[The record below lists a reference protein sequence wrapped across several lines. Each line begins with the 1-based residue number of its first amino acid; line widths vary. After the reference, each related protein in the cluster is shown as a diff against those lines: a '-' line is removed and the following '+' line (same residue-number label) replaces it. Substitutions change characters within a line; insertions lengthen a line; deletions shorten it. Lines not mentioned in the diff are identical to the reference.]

1 MGKTLLILL
10 FGLLGYSSFAQTD
23 TDKTQLPDTVFGI
36 SQPEPVKPAKK
47 RVVADTTRRR
57 RQISTTSPEVSSLKK
72 DSVAFSTL
80 DTSLKVGLADTVKVA
95 AIAVIIKKPIDSFYL
110 KLLDNPFFKSK
121 AKPIFLVV
129 NERKKTSKDEA
140 FYLLSGLLLFIAFIK
155 LGFSKY
161 FKNLFQVFFQPSFR
175 QKQTREQ
182 LQQGNFPSLLLNLF
196 FVVSVA
202 VYISFLL
209 NYYQLIQES
218 FWVLL
223 LYSSSALII
232 LYTGK
237 YIFLSFAG
245 WVFNVKEAI
254 NAYIFAIYLVNKI
267 MGIVLIPFILIV
279 AFAHYDIKNVSITVS
294 LLIVLLLFL
303 YRYFVSYGPV
313 TREVKVSPLHF
324 LFYILAF
331 EITPLLLIYK
341 TLMLY
346 LNKSL

>member
-1 MGKTLLILL
+1 M
-10 FGLLGYSSFAQTD
+10 
-23 TDKTQLPDTVFGI
+23 
-36 SQPEPVKPAKK
+36 
-47 RVVADTTRRR
+47 
-57 RQISTTSPEVSSLKK
+57 
-72 DSVAFSTL
+72 
-80 DTSLKVGLADTVKVA
+80 
-95 AIAVIIKKPIDSFYL
+95 
-110 KLLDNPFFKSK
+110 
-121 AKPIFLVV
+121 
-129 NERKKTSKDEA
+129 
-140 FYLLSGLLLFIAFIK
+140 AFIK

-161 FKNLFQVFFQPSFR
+161 FKNLFRVFIQPSFR

-196 FVVSVA
+196 FVLSVA

-209 NYYQLIQES
+209 NYYHLVQES
-218 FWVLL
+218 FWLLL

-279 AFAHYDIKNVSITVS
+279 AFANYDIKNVSITVS
-294 LLIVLLLFL
+294 LLIILLLFL

-313 TREVKVSPLHF
+313 TREIKVSPLHF

>member
-1 MGKTLLILL
+1 MRKILLILL
-10 FGLLGYSSFAQTD
+10 FGLSAYNSFAQTD
-23 TDKTQLPDTVFGI
+23 TAKAQLQDTIQGI
-36 SQPEPVKPAKK
+36 TPPEIVPPKK
-47 RVVADTTRRR
+47 RVVADTIKRR
-57 RQISTTSPEVSSLKK
+57 RQTSTVSPNINLPKNDSNSFPKADSSLK
-72 DSVAFSTL
+72 VQA
-80 DTSLKVGLADTVKVA
+80 ADTGK
-95 AIAVIIKKPIDSFYL
+95 IALKDVVLKKPFDSFYL

-129 NERKKTSKDEA
+129 NERKKNSKDEM
-140 FYLLSGLLLFIAFIK
+140 FYLLSGLLILMAFIK

-161 FKNLFQVFFQPSFR
+161 FKNLFRVFIQPSFR

-196 FVVSVA
+196 FVLSVA

-209 NYYQLIQES
+209 NYYHLVQES
-218 FWVLL
+218 FWLLL

-254 NAYIFAIYLVNKI
+254 SAYIFAIYLVNKI

-279 AFAHYDIKNVSITVS
+279 AFANYDVKNVSITVS
-294 LLIVLLLFL
+294 LLIILLLFL

-313 TREVKVSPLHF
+313 TREIKVSPLHF

>member
-1 MGKTLLILL
+1 MRKILLILL
-10 FGLLGYSSFAQTD
+10 FGLSAYNSFAQTD
-23 TDKTQLPDTVFGI
+23 TAKAQLQDTIQGI
-36 SQPEPVKPAKK
+36 TPPEIVPPKK
-47 RVVADTTRRR
+47 RVVADTIKRR
-57 RQISTTSPEVSSLKK
+57 RQTSTVSPNINLPKNDSNSFPKPDSSLK
-72 DSVAFSTL
+72 VQA
-80 DTSLKVGLADTVKVA
+80 ADTGK
-95 AIAVIIKKPIDSFYL
+95 IALKDVVLKKPFDSFYL

-129 NERKKTSKDEA
+129 NERKKNSKDEM
-140 FYLLSGLLLFIAFIK
+140 FYLLSGLLILMAFIK

-161 FKNLFQVFFQPSFR
+161 FKNLFRVFIQPSFR

-196 FVVSVA
+196 FVLSVA

-209 NYYQLIQES
+209 NYYHLVQES
-218 FWVLL
+218 FWLLL

-254 NAYIFAIYLVNKI
+254 SAYIFAIYLVNKI

-279 AFAHYDIKNVSITVS
+279 AFANYDIKNVSITVS
-294 LLIVLLLFL
+294 LLIILLLFL

-313 TREVKVSPLHF
+313 TREIKVSPLHF

>member
-1 MGKTLLILL
+1 MRKILLILL
-10 FGLLGYSSFAQTD
+10 FGLSAYNSFAQTD
-23 TDKTQLPDTVFGI
+23 TAKAQLQDTIQGI
-36 SQPEPVKPAKK
+36 TPPEIVPPKK
-47 RVVADTTRRR
+47 RVVADTIKRR
-57 RQISTTSPEVSSLKK
+57 RQTSTVSPNINLPKNDSNSFPKADSSLK
-72 DSVAFSTL
+72 VQA
-80 DTSLKVGLADTVKVA
+80 ADTGK
-95 AIAVIIKKPIDSFYL
+95 IALKDVVLKKPFDSFYL

-129 NERKKTSKDEA
+129 NERKKNSKDEM
-140 FYLLSGLLLFIAFIK
+140 FYLLSGLLILIAFIK

-161 FKNLFQVFFQPSFR
+161 FKNLFRVFIQPSFR

-196 FVVSVA
+196 FVLSVA

-209 NYYQLIQES
+209 NYYHLVQES
-218 FWVLL
+218 FWLLL

-254 NAYIFAIYLVNKI
+254 SAYIFAIYLVNKI

-279 AFAHYDIKNVSITVS
+279 AFANYDIKNVSITVS
-294 LLIVLLLFL
+294 LLIILLLFL

-313 TREVKVSPLHF
+313 TREIKVSPLHF

>member
-1 MGKTLLILL
+1 MRKILLILL
-10 FGLLGYSSFAQTD
+10 FGLSAYNSFAQTD
-23 TDKTQLPDTVFGI
+23 TAKAQLQDTIQGI
-36 SQPEPVKPAKK
+36 TPPEIVPPKK
-47 RVVADTTRRR
+47 RVVADTIKRR
-57 RQISTTSPEVSSLKK
+57 RQTSTVSPNINLPKNDSNSFPKADSSLK
-72 DSVAFSTL
+72 VQA
-80 DTSLKVGLADTVKVA
+80 ADTGK
-95 AIAVIIKKPIDSFYL
+95 IALKDVVLKKPFDSFYL

-129 NERKKTSKDEA
+129 NERKKNSKDEM
-140 FYLLSGLLLFIAFIK
+140 FYLLSGLLILMAFIK

-161 FKNLFQVFFQPSFR
+161 FKNLFRVFIQPSFR

-196 FVVSVA
+196 FVLSVA

-209 NYYQLIQES
+209 NYYHLVQES
-218 FWVLL
+218 FWLLL

-279 AFAHYDIKNVSITVS
+279 AFANYDIKNVSITVS
-294 LLIVLLLFL
+294 LLIILLLFL

-313 TREVKVSPLHF
+313 TREIKVSPLHF

>member
-1 MGKTLLILL
+1 LRKILLILL
-10 FGLLGYSSFAQTD
+10 FGLSAYNSFAQTD
-23 TDKTQLPDTVFGI
+23 TAKAQLQDTIQGI
-36 SQPEPVKPAKK
+36 TPPEIVPPKK
-47 RVVADTTRRR
+47 RVVADTIKRR
-57 RQISTTSPEVSSLKK
+57 RQTSTVSPNINLPKNDSNSFPKADSSLK
-72 DSVAFSTL
+72 VQA
-80 DTSLKVGLADTVKVA
+80 ADTGKVA
-95 AIAVIIKKPIDSFYL
+95 LKDVVLKKPFDSFYL

-121 AKPIFLVV
+121 VKPIFLVV
-129 NERKKTSKDEA
+129 NERKKNSKDEL
-140 FYLLSGLLLFIAFIK
+140 FYLLSGLLILMAFIK

-161 FKNLFQVFFQPSFR
+161 FKNLFRVFIQPSFR

-196 FVVSVA
+196 FVLSVA

-209 NYYQLIQES
+209 NYYHLVQES
-218 FWVLL
+218 FWLLL

-279 AFAHYDIKNVSITVS
+279 AFANYDIKNVSITVS
-294 LLIVLLLFL
+294 LLIILLLFL

-313 TREVKVSPLHF
+313 TREIKISPLHF